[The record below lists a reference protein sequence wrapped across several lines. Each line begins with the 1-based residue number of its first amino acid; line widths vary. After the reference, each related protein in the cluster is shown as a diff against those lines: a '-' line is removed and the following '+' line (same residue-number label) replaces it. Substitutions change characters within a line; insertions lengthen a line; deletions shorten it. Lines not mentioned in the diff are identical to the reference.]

1 MVLSEPRKTPRLH
14 GTDGGCRPKGS
25 PGTETEFRM
34 LYSLPPQTAGGL
46 RKEKVKRTGC
56 GGGGGVRTRV
66 WLGAPPA
73 PGGGAQLL
81 AARGSRPGSARPAP
95 SAPPSLRGTLRTTG
109 QGGPATLRLRQRG
122 DLLRS
127 SGYIVMSRRRWTEK
141 DAREARHTRLLT
153 LPGDT
158 RVGVGSTRLGS
169 AEPHRPPGLTWLRS
183 LRNPATRGDLSSGEE
198 GSEDACDEPRRLGGS
213 EGRILTT
220 VSRITPASCEA
231 AVWRVRRILTG
242 HTCGAGDYRPPF
254 RRCGLGGAERCG
266 PWPSRTT
273 CE

>member
-1 MVLSEPRKTPRLH
+1 MGFEPR
-14 GTDGGCRPKGS
+14 
-25 PGTETEFRM
+25 
-34 LYSLPPQTAGGL
+34 
-46 RKEKVKRTGC
+46 
-56 GGGGGVRTRV
+56 
-66 WLGAPPA
+66 
-73 PGGGAQLL
+73 PGGGRRARPAVES
-81 AARGSRPGSARPAP
+81 AASGRPGFEARLCEMSALSATLSARP
-95 SAPPSLRGTLRTTG
+95 LHTGVQGTLRTTG

-153 LPGDT
+153 LPGDA

-169 AEPHRPPGLTWLRS
+169 AEPHRPPGLAWLRP
-183 LRNPATRGDLSSGEE
+183 LRNPAMRGDLSSGEE

-220 VSRITPASCEA
+220 VSRITPTSCEA
-231 AVWRVRRILTG
+231 TVWQVRRILTG